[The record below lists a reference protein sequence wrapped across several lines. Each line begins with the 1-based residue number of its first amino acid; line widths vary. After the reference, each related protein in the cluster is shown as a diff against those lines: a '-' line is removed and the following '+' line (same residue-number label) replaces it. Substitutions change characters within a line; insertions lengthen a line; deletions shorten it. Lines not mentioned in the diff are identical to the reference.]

1 MRTLML
7 ALIAN
12 AALFVFVPLA
22 AAADTDG
29 DEHPVQRWDQQ
40 INPPTTV
47 IVPGAPVRFKVLS
60 AFGGAAVRDNETGL
74 VWEQS
79 PSTPRG
85 SWFDASVACN
95 QLTTGGRLGWRLPT
109 IQELASL
116 VDPNAVRAPF
126 LPGNPFSNVHSSV
139 GSAYWSATTNAIN
152 SAFAWI
158 VDFSDGLVL
167 TAGYNKSSSLEFAW
181 CVRGG
186 QGVDPQ

>member
-1 MRTLML
+1 MKRLYGL
-7 ALIAN
+7 LIALV
-12 AALFVFVPLA
+12 ALFVFVPLA
-22 AAADTDG
+22 TAGDTDG

-47 IVPGAPVRFKVLS
+47 TFPGAPVRFKVLS

-79 PSTPRG
+79 PSLPR
-85 SWFDASVACN
+85 SDWFSASVACN

-116 VDPNAVRAPF
+116 ADPNAVSAPF
-126 LPGNPFSNVHSSV
+126 LPPNPFSNVHSSV

-158 VDFSDGLVL
+158 VDFSDGFVL
-167 TAGYNKSSSLEFAW
+167 TAGYNKSSNPQFAW